1 MRGSVNDLKNEMK
14 FVYSMA
20 SLADAQDADGMLDL
34 ISTKKNFLMSM
45 DRSNSQMVA
54 AVKDELN
61 SLMEITNL
69 IKDKKFDLIVDDLVE
84 RKDQI
89 TKATQHAADHHRR
102 HVQLMK
108 NRNQMSL
115 AETDEA
121 ETEEVTTDGEPTET
135 ATTDDAA
142 ATTDDSAATTDDSAA
157 TTDDSTATTDD
168 AATSDAAASSD
179 ATASTDDSATTDPV
193 DTEKK
198 SESTS

>member
-1 MRGSVNDLKNEMK
+1 MRASVNDLKNEMK

-20 SLADAQDADGMLDL
+20 SLADAQDAEGMLDL

-54 AVKDELN
+54 AVKDELS

-69 IKDKKFDLIVDDLVE
+69 IRDKKYDLIIDDLVE

-89 TKATQHAADHHRR
+89 TKATQHAADHHKR

-115 AETDEA
+115 AETDET
-121 ETEEVTTDGEPTET
+121 ETEEVTTDGESTET

-142 ATTDDSAATTDDSAA
+142 ATTDDSAATTDDAV
-157 TTDDSTATTDD
+157 TTDD
-168 AATSDAAASSD
+168 AASTDAA
-179 ATASTDDSATTDPV
+179 ASTDDSATTDPV

>member
-142 ATTDDSAATTDDSAA
+142 ATTDDSAATTDDS
-157 TTDDSTATTDD
+157 TATTDD